1 MRFDVISWDQTTNNL
16 KKPRLD
22 LCIRKS
28 GKPNRTCHSSRYL
41 KKEIGFLGKRRV
53 PLDCTRDI
61 GNQVSP
67 LRHLEKAVRLSEA
80 LVLLQDTL
88 ITRQP
93 AQQKGE
99 QAIQPQI
106 LKATPEVG
114 HLDCPEDV
122 VLRCLEISHRN
133 LHVPH
138 HQPYRKCPERK
149 QTSSVPSAITF
160 AIAESPSAADSSSAS
175 VAARLCTHQ
184 LVLDSHSVQDMFSR
198 ILFFNHS
205 QVPAR
210 GEKHTAQQPR
220 VGQG

>member
-28 GKPNRTCHSSRYL
+28 GKPNRTYHSSRYL
-41 KKEIGFLGKRRV
+41 KKEIGFLGKRSV

-61 GNQVSP
+61 GNQVSL

-99 QAIQPQI
+99 QAIQLLSNCSGSSWRSGAQAPYRSRLGWSVRAFGHVLSSHTGSFLLYLVWELRSPPFYLI
-106 LKATPEVG
+106 KSLYNCTSATP
-114 HLDCPEDV
+114 
-122 VLRCLEISHRN
+122 I
-133 LHVPH
+133 
-138 HQPYRKCPERK
+138 
-149 QTSSVPSAITF
+149 SSVP
-160 AIAESPSAADSSSAS
+160 
-175 VAARLCTHQ
+175 
-184 LVLDSHSVQDMFSR
+184 LVKRFTIISLTLS
-198 ILFFNHS
+198 N
-205 QVPAR
+205 
-210 GEKHTAQQPR
+210 
-220 VGQG
+220 